1 MTRYGRPGVLIR
13 KTAYLMVMDADLLR
27 YVKRALRKGYD
38 ERRIVHQLTQQG
50 WKEREVH
57 HAIHEAK
64 ANDSSGGIIIAAL
77 LIGLLA
83 GAGFLTWFLVADADR
98 PTPNTGNESL
108 NDTNPPDTNTSSN
121 ESENAS
127 QEYRVSE
134 CELRE
139 SQQEKFECYQSKLR
153 NNISS
158 VECIQLPQPDRRLCT
173 HAYQSVT
180 A

>member
-1 MTRYGRPGVLIR
+1 M
-13 KTAYLMVMDADLLR
+13 MDADLLR
-27 YVKRALRKGYD
+27 YVKRALRKGYS
-38 ERRIVHQLTQQG
+38 ERRIIHQLTQQG
-50 WKEREVH
+50 WSEREVR

-64 ANDSSGGIIIAAL
+64 ADDSSAGLVIAAL

-83 GAGFLTWFLVADADR
+83 GAGFLTWFLVADADQ
-98 PTPNTGNESL
+98 PTPDTGNESL
-108 NDTNPPDTNTSSN
+108 NDTNPPDTNTSSSN
-121 ESENAS
+121 ESENKI
-127 QEYRVSE
+127 EGYLVSE

-139 SQQEKFECYQSKLR
+139 SQQEKFECYQSELR
-153 NNISS
+153 DDISS